1 MTGGIILEDDKLGTR
16 LAILHDEDLQH
27 FVTTCTEVVSR
38 IVINPGT
45 RTNTNLFN
53 QENVPCETLFYS
65 VLQVIQPRR
74 KTGSDKTPIDHLT
87 GLLKANPTL
96 QLGGDETTGRGFCEA
111 SHQSLPLETP

>member
-16 LAILHDEDLQH
+16 LAILHDEDFQH
-27 FVTTCTEVVSR
+27 FVTTFTEVVSR
-38 IVINPGT
+38 IVTNPET

-96 QLGGDETTGRGFCEA
+96 QLGGDETTGLGFCEA